1 MKKDS
6 VIYVSYNNA
15 GVFDNLDGVGESL
28 EGLER
33 AIAES
38 EGKTAPFVGDCEQK
52 SQPVVFYQLVVQRF
66 KGGLVTAY
74 HALDVAKTLQ
84 SNGATWGGVPL
95 KQWTQKLARVRRSQ
109 GTDYAAWI
117 AKIAP
122 ELNKP
127 GKVVVPDAPRK
138 PQSGPVYFE

>member
-6 VIYVSYNNA
+6 VIYVSYNNTD
-15 GVFDNLDGVGESL
+15 VFDNLDGAGESL
-28 EGLER
+28 EGLEK

-66 KGGLVTAY
+66 EEGKVTAY
-74 HALDVAKTLQ
+74 HALDVAKTLLL
-84 SNGATWGGVPL
+84 NGKTWGGIPL
-95 KQWTQKLARVRRSQ
+95 KPWTQELPKVRRSK

-117 AKIAP
+117 AKITP

-127 GKVVVPDAPRK
+127 GKVVIPDAPQK
-138 PQSGPVYFE
+138 PQSGPVYFA